1 MVSKS
6 RKIFILSCSFRVPLS
21 EWNRKVVNCVK
32 ILYRNIYNMLR
43 VKTNNSHHPN
53 VRDAV
58 SLNRKEGTMFRSYVI
73 LIVGILFFAPMALRS
88 QSHVNAGV
96 SMGPEG
102 VQGFYFAIGQYY
114 HVPER
119 EVIVVHERQ
128 IPDEEVPVV
137 FFIARKAHVAP
148 SAVMDLRLAGK
159 SWWDITIHYGLGPE
173 IFYVPVEV
181 DPGPPYG
188 RAYGYYKHH
197 PRKQW
202 RSVVLTDPEVIDF
215 VNLRFTSDR
224 SEERR
229 IGKE

>member
-1 MVSKS
+1 
-6 RKIFILSCSFRVPLS
+6 
-21 EWNRKVVNCVK
+21 
-32 ILYRNIYNMLR
+32 
-43 VKTNNSHHPN
+43 
-53 VRDAV
+53 
-58 SLNRKEGTMFRSYVI
+58 MFRSYVI

-215 VNLRFTSDR
+215 VNLRFTSDHYGYRPEEVIRMR
-224 SEERR
+224 SGGRSFVDIHDEIRKDKGDKGEKHGW
-229 IGKE
+229 GKGKGKGKGHKK